1 MDIKVLEALKKATKD
16 LKAHQAALVGL
27 VGELDKFRSEAT
39 PEQLA
44 ELEAAS
50 KLINM
55 NEINVSIVDV
65 LKKAQEINVEV

>member
-27 VGELDKFRSEAT
+27 VSELDKFRSEAT

-55 NEINVSIVDV
+55 NEINVSIADV